1 MFAFSLANYSAE
13 SESAEVKIKFHGFDH
28 FTAKVASWTPY
39 ESLCSLFKK
48 CLAMAALWP
57 FNHGFGVERSD
68 VSQSFRSALTLR
80 GLKSFSSELFY
91 LVLKVHPQQLG

>member
-13 SESAEVKIKFHGFDH
+13 SESAEVKFKFHGFDH

-48 CLAMAALWP
+48 CLAMAAL
-57 FNHGFGVERSD
+57 
-68 VSQSFRSALTLR
+68 
-80 GLKSFSSELFY
+80 
-91 LVLKVHPQQLG
+91 